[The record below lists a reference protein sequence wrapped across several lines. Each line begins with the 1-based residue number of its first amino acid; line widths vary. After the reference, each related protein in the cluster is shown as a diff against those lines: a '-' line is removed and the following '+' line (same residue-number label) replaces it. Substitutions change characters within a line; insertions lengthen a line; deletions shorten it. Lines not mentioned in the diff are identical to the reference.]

1 MRERNATF
9 SRSVEEFKKSPPF
22 PPSEEDVALE
32 KAQQRERRGAQGGG
46 GPAGEK
52 RENRVSRARGDRGA
66 ALNRRRV
73 KHGTRLTRVQV
84 VSRS

>member
-32 KAQQRERRGAQGGG
+32 KAQRRERRGAQREASGG
-46 GPAGEK
+46 EE
-52 RENRVSRARGDRGA
+52 RE
-66 ALNRRRV
+66 
-73 KHGTRLTRVQV
+73 
-84 VSRS
+84 